1 MSRNKH
7 KSQDKKAVI
16 DIVVTFAGRFDML
29 EKCLDRLYAESQTI
43 PLSIY
48 IMDIDS
54 PSEERIQNDE
64 LFRYQ
69 ETKDA
74 NKNVVDFKTKRFTT
88 NVGYPMGANDGAR
101 MGKAPLVM
109 ILNDDVELQSG
120 AISEVVQTFVDE
132 TVGIVG
138 LKLIFPNTARPNYP
152 AGKIQH
158 VGLALNI
165 RGEPTHPL
173 VGWSPSNPR
182 TQVSRDVWAVTGACL
197 TIRRDLFNRIGGFD
211 LVYGRGTFEDA
222 DICLK
227 VRQQG
232 KRVYLNSRTYGTH
245 YTGASQEKR
254 KEGFPLQRN
263 LQIFHS
269 KWSETGLMVYDDW
282 TYF

>member
-1 MSRNKH
+1 MSRNRH
-7 KSQDKKAVI
+7 KLQDKKAVI

-29 EKCLDRLYAESQTI
+29 EKCLDRLYEEAQTI

-69 ETKDA
+69 EDKDV
-74 NKNVVDFKTKRFTT
+74 NKNVIDFKTKRFTT
-88 NVGYPMGANDGAR
+88 NVGYPMGANEGVR

-173 VGWSPSNPR
+173 VGWSPSNSR

-197 TIRRDLFNRIGGFD
+197 TIRRDLFNKVGGFD

-232 KRVYLNSRTYGTH
+232 KRVYLNSRTYGVH